1 MFVRCIGSGS
11 SGNSYALVDNN
22 NKILLLDLGMTIREI
37 KRAIDYRISDV
48 VGAVV
53 THSHLDHSRSVKDFE
68 SMGIPAFTPY
78 RKTNRFLDNVIVC
91 NGTTYIKPMGID
103 IQTDFTATAFDLT
116 DKDGHFK
123 HTNADG
129 SECPCYGFLI
139 QHPDMGRLLYITDT
153 EFCKWRFKDI
163 NHILIS
169 CNYQSKYITDDD
181 AKRNHV
187 LRGHMELETV
197 KEFVK
202 ANKSNALRNV
212 ILCHLSQENANAEE
226 MVAEVKKVAGAGVN
240 VDYAEKGKEW
250 ELNEF
255 PF

>member
-1 MFVRCIGSGS
+1 MLTLKCLSSGS
-11 SGNSYALVDNN
+11 KGNCYLLNSETETL
-22 NKILLLDLGMTIREI
+22 ILDCGLPIREI
-37 KRAIDYRISDV
+37 KRGLNYDLKRV
-48 VGAVV
+48 VGVCV
-53 THSHLDHSRSVKDFE
+53 THVHKDHSMSVKDFE
-68 SMGIPAFTPY
+68 SMGIPVFAPY
-78 RKTNRFLDNVIVC
+78 KSLE
-91 NGTTYIKPMGID
+91 PMGLYGWKGTV
-103 IQTDFTATAFDLT
+103 QAFDLT
-116 DKDGHFK
+116 DKHGHFK

-129 SECPCYGFLI
+129 TECPCYGFLI

-163 NHILIS
+163 SHILIS
-169 CNYQSKYITDDD
+169 SNYQSKYITDDD

-212 ILCHLSQENANAEE
+212 ILCHLSSENANAEE
-226 MVAEVKKVAGAGVN
+226 MIAEVKKVAGTGVN

>member
-11 SGNSYALVDNN
+11 SGNSYALVDND
-22 NKILLLDLGMTIREI
+22 NKILLLELGMSVKEI

-48 VGAVV
+48 VGAVI
-53 THSHLDHSRSVKDFE
+53 THAHLDHSRSVKDFE
-68 SMGIPAFTPY
+68 SMGIPILKPY
-78 RKTNRFLDNVIVC
+78 EERRGVCFFGKSETDEFIV
-91 NGTTYIKPMGID
+91 KE
-103 IQTDFTATAFDLT
+103 FDLT

-129 SECPCYGFLI
+129 TECPCYGFLI

-153 EFCKWRFKDI
+153 ELVKWRFKDI

-197 KEFVK
+197 KEFVR

-226 MVAEVKKVAGAGVN
+226 MVAEVKKVAGIGVN